1 MEFSRPGYWSGYPFP
16 SPGDLPNPGIISRS
30 PWIPLQM
37 DSLPPEH
44 KRSPPAMQETWVQS
58 MGWEDPLEKGMDT
71 QSSVLAS
78 EIPWKRRLAGYSPW
92 GHEESDMTK

>member
-1 MEFSRPGYWSGYPFP
+1 M
-16 SPGDLPNPGIISRS
+16 
-30 PWIPLQM
+30 QM